1 MAAAL
6 SLAALAPA
14 AAVAEGPARVVS
26 MNLCTD
32 ELALLL
38 AAPGQL
44 VSVSALAR
52 DPRLSVVA
60 DRAAGF
66 PVNHGHAEEVFLLH
80 PDLVLAGSFGGP
92 PVAMLQRLGVP
103 VMTLDPPRSI
113 EDVRRAIVAIGAALG
128 RQQAAAA
135 MLADFD
141 ARMARL
147 SRAPAAA
154 PPVTHAPA
162 PDAPV
167 SHAPVPDTPPSDA
180 PVAASWGANGYTA
193 GADTLPGDLMRAAG
207 FSPLAERLG
216 MTGSGSIPL
225 ETLVLA
231 QPALIVTGTHYP
243 RTSRAEEIAAHP
255 VLDRMAARRLAV
267 PDAEWTCA
275 VPQVAD
281 ALGRLADAAE
291 DAR

>member
-1 MAAAL
+1 MARVTAAAL
-6 SLAALAPA
+6 ALAALAPA
-14 AAVAEGPARVVS
+14 ALLAGGPARVVS

-52 DPRLSVVA
+52 DPRLSAVA
-60 DRAAGF
+60 DRAAAF

-113 EDVRRAIVAIGAALG
+113 EDVRQAMLAVGAALG

-135 MLADFD
+135 MLSDFD
-141 ARMARL
+141 ARLARL
-147 SRAPAAA
+147 SRPPAAR
-154 PPVTHAPA
+154 APA
-162 PDAPV
+162 PDAP
-167 SHAPVPDTPPSDA
+167 SPDAPSPDALPPDG

-225 ETLVLA
+225 EMLVLA
-231 QPALIVTGTHYP
+231 QPALIVTGTRYP
-243 RTSRAEEIAAHP
+243 RASRAEEIAVHP
-255 VLDRMAARRLAV
+255 VLERMRARRLAV

-281 ALGRLADAAE
+281 ALGRLAGAAKE
-291 DAR
+291 AR